1 MRSDNP
7 LQKLYDICHTQH
19 MTPATN
25 LFFLIGYTRFNKS
38 TTKGFNKMSIQN
50 EMKNLK
56 KQVAPFEKSQ
66 TKKSIWQLIN
76 TLTPFFLLWYL
87 TYISL
92 SVSYWL
98 ALVPAIF
105 AAGFMTRIF
114 IIFHDCTH
122 HSFFK
127 NRKWNRAVGTLTG
140 VLTLFPFDQWGHDHS
155 VHHATSGNLDKR
167 GVGDIWTLTVEEYKA
182 SSLKTRL
189 SYRLY
194 RNPLVMFGLGPIY
207 TFLIRNRFNRKEAR
221 QKERNNLYL
230 TNVLIVA
237 VAVLLSLAIGW
248 QAFLIVHGT
257 IFMIAGSV
265 GIWLFYVQHTF
276 EDSYFEMDK
285 DWEYVLAAVEG
296 SSFYKLPKVLQF
308 LTGNIGY
315 HHIHHLSPRVPNY
328 ELEKCHHSTPP
339 LQHVPT
345 ITLATSLKSLKFRL
359 WDEKS
364 KNFVTF
370 REAKKMMHN
379 RVSSVE
385 MKPEV

>member
-1 MRSDNP
+1 MT
-7 LQKLYDICHTQH
+7 KL
-19 MTPATN
+19 
-25 LFFLIGYTRFNKS
+25 
-38 TTKGFNKMSIQN
+38 N
-50 EMKNLK
+50 ETKNLK

-76 TLTPFFLLWYL
+76 TLAPFFLLWYL

-127 NRKWNRAVGTLTG
+127 SRKWNRIVGTAMG
-140 VLTLFPFDQWGHDHS
+140 VLTMFPFDQWGHDHS

-182 SSLKTRL
+182 ASFKTRL
-189 SYRLY
+189 GYRLY

-237 VAVLLSLAIGW
+237 VAVLMSLAIGW

-257 IFMIAGSV
+257 IFMIGGSI

-296 SSFYKLPKVLQF
+296 SSYYKLPKVLQF

-370 REAKKMMHN
+370 REAKKMI
-379 RVSSVE
+379 RKSVSSVE